1 MVAGDVRHEL
11 VLDCL
16 KLGCRRGKALSRD
29 MLFQGRASPHA
40 PLTRTAQFTRRPPD
54 LFDERTK
61 WLVLTQG
68 RWLWQ
73 EHITRGEM
81 RVVLKL
87 LRILVARASCHRS
100 RILTLQD
107 NMAVA
112 AILAKGRSSTPA
124 FNFLM
129 HRRCAFCC
137 FAEIIVVAPWVESG
151 KQPADESSRNT
162 DGYGSQWS

>member
-1 MVAGDVRHEL
+1 
-11 VLDCL
+11 
-16 KLGCRRGKALSRD
+16 
-29 MLFQGRASPHA
+29 MLLQGRASPHD
-40 PLTRTAQFTRRPPD
+40 PLIRTAPFTKLPPE

-87 LRILVARASCHRS
+87 LGILAARVSCHRS
-100 RILTLQD
+100 RIVTLQD

-124 FNFLM
+124 LNCLM
-129 HRRCAFCC
+129 SRRCSFCC
-137 FAEIIVVAPWVESG
+137 FSEIVVIAPWVESG
-151 KQPADESSRNT
+151 KQPADESSRNIDFT
-162 DGYGSQWS
+162 WHCAHRCRARVEQVTVGRSTHSDHFP